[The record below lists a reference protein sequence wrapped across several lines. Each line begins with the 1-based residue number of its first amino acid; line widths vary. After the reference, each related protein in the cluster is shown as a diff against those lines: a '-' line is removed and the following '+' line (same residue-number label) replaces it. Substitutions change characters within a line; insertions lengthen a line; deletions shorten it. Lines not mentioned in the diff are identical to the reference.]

1 MLDHEIVQRSR
12 RRRDRERPRLLFLG
26 RRSPGR
32 RDQQQAGQ
40 NREQRRRPGEPYGLG
55 PGVISLRRA
64 GSEAEAGA
72 PAAADRPSA
81 ELARAIRAPQTIFTG
96 W

>member
-12 RRRDRERPRLLFLG
+12 RRRYRERPRLLFLG

-40 NREQRRRPGEPYGLG
+40 NREQRRPGEPYGLG

-81 ELARAIRAPQTIFTG
+81 ELARASRAPQTIFTG